1 MRISEAFPSRFLKA
15 GDLNGREYKLTM
27 SRVEIEDLN
36 GEMKPILYFHGA
48 EKGLVLN
55 KTNAEMIALMFG
67 DETNSW
73 SGQPIVIKP
82 DKTQMQGKIVDCI
95 RVVWQGGRGHAPA
108 PGTAQVP
115 LGNAAPAPAG
125 PSGTPMAGM
134 GDPLDDSI
142 PFAPIR
148 DLP

>member
-15 GDLNGREYKLTM
+15 SDLNGREYKLTM

-36 GEMKPILYFHGA
+36 GEMKPILYFHNA

-73 SGQPIVIKP
+73 SGQAIVIKP
-82 DKTQMQGKIVDCI
+82 DKTQMQGKIVDCV
-95 RVVWQGGRGHAPA
+95 RVVWQNQANRGPENGGQAPFKS
-108 PGTAQVP
+108 PP
-115 LGNAAPAPAG
+115 LPPLPPA
-125 PSGTPMAGM
+125 SPMAGT
-134 GDPLDDSI
+134 GDPLGSDPLDGDKV
-142 PFAPIR
+142 PF
-148 DLP
+148 